1 MNEIK
6 RQKNYRYTE
15 TDWFKVVQEY
25 KLIQYKSPKTKLLQA
40 ISFVDIN
47 HVSIYTNRVVV
58 DHKAASRLTYRC
70 NNKELRNITKVL
82 QETELEIKDRA

>member
-6 RQKNYRYTE
+6 RPKNYRYTE
-15 TDWFKVVQEY
+15 TDRFKVVPEY
-25 KLIQYKSPKTKLLQA
+25 KLIQYKSPKTELLQA

-47 HVSIYTNRVVV
+47 HVSIYSNRVVV

-70 NNKELRNITKVL
+70 SNKELRHITKTL
-82 QETELEIKDRA
+82 QETELEIKERA

>member
-1 MNEIK
+1 VNEIK

-15 TDWFKVVQEY
+15 TDCFKVVPEY
-25 KLIQYKSPKTKLLQA
+25 KLIQYKSPKTELLQA

-82 QETELEIKDRA
+82 QETELELKKRA